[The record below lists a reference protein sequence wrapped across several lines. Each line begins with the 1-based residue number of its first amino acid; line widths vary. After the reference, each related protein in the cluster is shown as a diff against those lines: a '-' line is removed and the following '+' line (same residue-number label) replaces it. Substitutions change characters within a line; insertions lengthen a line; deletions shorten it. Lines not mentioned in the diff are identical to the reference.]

1 MSDFL
6 DSLHTKDAFT
16 ANGAVTHS
24 TSLSACLDYFFVAG
38 ATRNMHP
45 SDIVDVFIK
54 AYYEN
59 PTVACAILFW
69 ARDIRGGS
77 GERNGFRIIM
87 SYLANS
93 RKHSTLFSKLLSL
106 VPEYGYWKDV
116 FLIATPNNKVVLEFV
131 VNALESDWLAF
142 TKKEIGSSLLA
153 KYFPRKGKW
162 FSNTH
167 YALSVSPKGLRKI
180 LVALTNVVESK
191 MCANKWGEVNYESVP
206 SIAMKNYSNAFG
218 RRDVD
223 RYKQYIDDV
232 NAGNANINAG
242 VLYPH
247 DVIKRMETIGDLDV
261 VVAMWNG
268 LKNYM
273 DGCKERI
280 LPVCDASASMLCNNG
295 LPMYV
300 SIALG
305 LYISERNEG
314 IFKNAFMTFSE
325 TPTLQYVAGNIVE
338 RVRQIKSSDWGMST
352 NLQATFDLILNKAKE
367 SKVPADEMP
376 TKLLIISDM
385 EFDEAISGDTN
396 INEIIKKYKES
407 GYSMPEIIFWNV
419 AGRAGNVPA
428 QKNQENVGLVSGFSP
443 SILTS
448 ILQGKV
454 KSPFELMLDTV
465 MVDRYKLVTDI
476 FKSL

>member
-1 MSDFL
+1 MSDFI
-6 DSLHTKDAFT
+6 DSLRTKDAFT
-16 ANGAVTHS
+16 ANGGVTHS

-38 ATRNMHP
+38 ATRGMNG
-45 SDIVDVFIK
+45 SDIIDVFVK
-54 AYYEN
+54 AYNEN

-69 ARDIRGGS
+69 ARDVRGGS

-93 RKHSTLFSKLLSL
+93 SKHRVLFSKLLSL
-106 VPEYGYWKDV
+106 IPEYGYWKDV
-116 FLIATPNNKVVLEFV
+116 FLIATPDNKVVLDFV
-131 VNALESDWLAF
+131 TSALQNEWLSF
-142 TKKEIGSSLLA
+142 IKKETSISLLA

-162 FSNTH
+162 FSKTH

-191 MCANKWGEVNYESVP
+191 MCANEWGDINYGVVP
-206 SIAMKNYSNAFG
+206 SVAMKNYSNAFG
-218 RRDVD
+218 RHDEN

-232 NAGNANINAG
+232 NAGNAKINAS

-247 DVIKRMETIGDLDV
+247 DVIKRIETIGDVDV
-261 VVAMWNG
+261 AVAMWNS

-273 DGCKERI
+273 EGCTERI
-280 LPVCDASASMLCNNG
+280 LPVCDTSASMLGYNG

-300 SIALG
+300 SVALG

-314 IFKNAFMTFSE
+314 VFKNAFMTFSE
-325 TPTLQYVAGNIVE
+325 TPKLQYVVGNIIE
-338 RVRQIKSSDWGMST
+338 RVEQIKASDWGMST

-385 EFDEAISGDTN
+385 EFNEATSGDTN
-396 INEIIKKYKES
+396 LNEIIKKYEES

-428 QKNQENVGLVSGFSP
+428 QKNQQNVGLVSGFSP

-448 ILQGKV
+448 ILRGKV

-476 FKSL
+476 IKSL